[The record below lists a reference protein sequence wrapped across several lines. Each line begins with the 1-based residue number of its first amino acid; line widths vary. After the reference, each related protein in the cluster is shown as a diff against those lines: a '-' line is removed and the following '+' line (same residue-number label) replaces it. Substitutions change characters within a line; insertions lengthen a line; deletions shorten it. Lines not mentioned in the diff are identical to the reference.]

1 MQTAPNNPVAPQP
14 EPPSLRPAAR
24 FYILAITLLGVALLT
39 HGLWNWQAANLSRFL
54 VLFVISAVASGMKV
68 TLGAG
73 SGTMSMNFLFVLLG
87 IQSLSLGEALLIGV
101 AGIMVQ
107 RLVRAKQRPTLEQML
122 FNSGSICCSIAAAY
136 NVYHEGMAM
145 FGGAVEVPML
155 LLIAAIVF
163 FLVNTFSVAL
173 VISLIESRPVVA
185 VWRKTYFWS
194 FPNHLLGAAVAYGI
208 YELSRSFGWQ
218 TSLLVLPV
226 LYAIYRSHR
235 VYVER
240 LEEAA
245 KHAQEQLRHAEE
257 LAALNRR
264 TIETLALAIEAKDQ
278 TTHDHLA
285 RVEVYA
291 IEIGKELG
299 LSSDELKALEAAALL
314 HDIGKL
320 AVPEYI
326 VTKPGK
332 LTPEEFETMKIH
344 PVVGAELIEQVHFP
358 YPVAPIV
365 RAHHEKWDGSGYPDG
380 ISGEDIPIGAR
391 ILSAVDCLDALASD
405 RQYRRALP
413 LPDALAFVMKQSG
426 IAFDPKVVEVL
437 ARRHVELERMAKTSA
452 MTNRNRLSTDIRVE
466 RGAAPDAGFEA
477 GTGDLLNLERSLA
490 EKAGRALERLDE
502 ELKHCPVAEVRRVIR
517 NIVREAIPYD
527 TLVVFRRDG
536 RRLVPDFLDGICREN
551 FRHLQIPNGSGLA
564 GWVAENHKSI
574 LNGNPSVEPGFLSD
588 PSMASPLSSALA
600 VPLEFLDEPAGVMSL
615 YRTDRDAFSA
625 AELSLLQAV
634 AQRVGRAWPSSL
646 TLVSTSQEFPVDAST
661 LGLSS
666 PQASD

>member
-1 MQTAPNNPVAPQP
+1 M
-14 EPPSLRPAAR
+14 RPAAR
-24 FYILAITLLGVALLT
+24 VYITAITLVGAAILA
-39 HGLWNWQAANLSRFL
+39 HGLWNWQSANIARFL
-54 VLFVISAVASGMKV
+54 LLFVISAVASGMKV
-68 TLGAG
+68 SLGAGPG
-73 SGTMSMNFLFVLLG
+73 SGTMSMNFLFVLLS
-87 IQSLSLGEALLIGV
+87 IQSLSIGEALVIGV

-107 RLVRAKQRPTLEQML
+107 RLVRARKKPTVEQLL
-122 FNSGSICCSIAAAY
+122 FNTGSISCSITAAY
-136 NVYHEGMAM
+136 NVYHEGLTF
-145 FGGAVEVPML
+145 FGGKVEVPML
-155 LLIAAIVF
+155 LLLAAVVF
-163 FLVNTFSVAL
+163 FLINTFSVAL
-173 VISLIESRPVVA
+173 VTALIDSRAVFH
-185 VWRKTYFWS
+185 VWRTTYFWS

-208 YELSRSFGWQ
+208 YELSRWFGWQ

-299 LSSDELKALEAAALL
+299 LSCDELKALEAAALL

-344 PVVGAELIEQVHFP
+344 PIVGAELIEQVHFP

-365 RAHHEKWDGSGYPDG
+365 RAHHEKWNGSGYPDG
-380 ISGEDIPIGAR
+380 IAGEDIPIGAR
-391 ILSAVDCLDALASD
+391 ILAAVDCLDALASD

-413 LPDALAFVMKQSG
+413 LPDALAFVLKQSG
-426 IAFDPKVVEVL
+426 VAFDPRVVEVL
-437 ARRHVELERMAKTSA
+437 ARRHIELERMAKASA
-452 MTNRNRLSTDIRVE
+452 MSNRNRLSTDIRVE
-466 RGAAPDAGFEA
+466 RGAAPDAGFES
-477 GTGDLLNLERSLA
+477 GTRDLLNLERSVA
-490 EKAGRALERLDE
+490 EKAASEALERLDQ
-502 ELKHCPVAEVRRVIR
+502 ELRDSQTTQVRGVIR
-517 NIVREAIPYD
+517 DIVRDAIPYD

-536 RRLVPDFLDGICREN
+536 RRLVCEFSDGIFQDH
-551 FRHLQIPNGSGLA
+551 FRRIQIPVGIGLA

-588 PSMASPLSSALA
+588 PTMASPLNAALA
-600 VPLEFLDEPAGVMSL
+600 VPLEFLNEPAGVLSL
-615 YRTDRDAFSA
+615 YRRDADAFTSA
-625 AELSLLQAV
+625 EMSFLQGV
-634 AQRVGRAWPSSL
+634 AQRVARAWPAA
-646 TLVSTSQEFPVDAST
+646 SQEENSVS
-661 LGLSS
+661 
-666 PQASD
+666 

>member
-1 MQTAPNNPVAPQP
+1 MPAAHIKKAVSA
-14 EPPSLRPAAR
+14 EPGTFPRKAR
-24 FYILAITLLGVALLT
+24 FYILAITLAGVAIFA
-39 HGLWNWQAANLSRFL
+39 HGLWNWHSANPARFV
-54 VLFVISAVASGMKV
+54 VLFLISAVASGMKV

-87 IQSLSLGEALLIGV
+87 IQSLGIGEALLIGV

-122 FNSGSICCSIAAAY
+122 FNSGSICCSITAAY
-136 NVYHEGMAM
+136 NVYHEGVKLFA
-145 FGGAVEVPML
+145 GTLDVPIL
-155 LLIAAIVF
+155 LLVAAVVF

-173 VISLIESRPVVA
+173 VIALIESRSVLGI
-185 VWRKTYFWS
+185 WRTTYFWS

-245 KHAQEQLRHAEE
+245 AHAKEQLRHAEE

-299 LSSDELKALEAAALL
+299 LSADDLKALEAAALL

-344 PVVGAELIEQVHFP
+344 PIVGAELIEQVHFP

-380 ISGEDIPIGAR
+380 VAGEDIPIGAR

-413 LPDALAFVMKQSG
+413 LPDALAFVVKQSG
-426 IAFDPKVVEVL
+426 VAFDPRVVEVL
-437 ARRHVELERMAKTSA
+437 ARRHVELERMAKASA
-452 MTNRNRLSTDIRVE
+452 MNNRNKLSTDVRVE

-477 GTGDLLNLERSLA
+477 GTRDLLNLERSVA
-490 EKAGRALERLDE
+490 EQAAAKALERLDE
-502 ELKHCPVAEVRRVIR
+502 ELKHCPVAEVRGVIR
-517 NIVREAIPYD
+517 NIVRDAIPYD
-527 TLVVFRRDG
+527 TLIVFRRDG
-536 RRLVPDFLDGICREN
+536 RRLVAEFLDGSFQQN
-551 FRHLQIPNGSGLA
+551 FRHLQIPIGSGLA
-564 GWVAENHKSI
+564 GWVAENHKAI

-588 PSMASPLSSALA
+588 PAMPSPLNAALA

-615 YRTDRDAFSA
+615 YRKDRDAFTSA
-625 AELSLLQAV
+625 EMSFLQAV

-646 TLVSTSQEFPVDAST
+646 TLVSTSQEFSVDPST
-661 LGLSS
+661 LGLST
-666 PQASD
+666 PQVSD